1 MTVAMLEAATVEESG
16 GNSRFAGGVMRFAYS
31 SVEDLRK
38 ITDIPD
44 DEAKNTDWDS
54 NTVEEFYDDLY
65 RVTSY
70 RTDPDLSEA
79 LITKSLEGMVW
90 LRTQGAKFV
99 PNYGAQSAIVNGKR
113 KFFGRF
119 PLTVSGGGAGL
130 VEDLTRTA
138 VKKGVEIFY
147 ETRAISLIYDGE
159 RVLGVRAKRQGKPVE
174 YRARAV
180 VLACGGF
187 EANPEWRTR
196 YLGPGWELAKVRG
209 TRHNLGEGL
218 KMALEIG
225 ACPYGNWSGRHA
237 VSWERHAPE
246 FGVVERSHDPYRHSY
261 PLSIMINAEG
271 KRFVDEGAD
280 FYNYTY
286 AKYGGEVLKQTGQ
299 FAYQVFDARVKPLLK
314 KEYSGR
320 NVTRFTA
327 NTLEELAGKLE
338 GVDPQAFLNTVR
350 AYNAAVRTDVP
361 FNHAV
366 RDGRCTAGIEPPK
379 SNWANPLDTPPF
391 EAYGVTCGITFT
403 FGGLRINPETGQVLD
418 LGYAPIPGLYAAGEM
433 VGGIFY
439 FNYPAGTGLV
449 SGLVFGGVMDAFPGL
464 VVMLPQAGGAFPWL
478 IGRFDRGVEVR
489 KELAHMK
496 QPASAYLRRFYY
508 DTVSH
513 HPLIMKFL
521 TELVGTDR
529 VVLGSDYHQD
539 MGCERPVEFVASIPG
554 LTAQERRLILS
565 ENAKRLLRL

>member
-1 MTVAMLEAATVEESG
+1 MQTYDVIVVGKGNAALCAALSARDQSVSVAMLEAASVDESG

-31 SVEDLRK
+31 SVEDLQK
-38 ITDIPD
+38 LTDIPE

-54 NTVEEFYDDLY
+54 NTVEEFYEDLY

-79 LITKSLEGMVW
+79 LITKSHEGMVW
-90 LRTQGAKFV
+90 LTTQGAKFV

-119 PLTVSGGGAGL
+119 PITVNGGGAGL
-130 VEDLTRTA
+130 VEDLTKTA
-138 VKKGVEIFY
+138 VKKGIEIFY
-147 ETRAISLIYDGE
+147 ETRAISLIYDGQ
-159 RVLGVRAKRQGKPVE
+159 RVSGVRAKQKGSVVE
-174 YRARAV
+174 FHARAV

-246 FGVVERSHDPYRHSY
+246 FGEVERSHDPYRHSY
-261 PLSIMINAEG
+261 PYSIMINAEG
-271 KRFVDEGAD
+271 RRFVDEGAD

-286 AKYGGEVLKQTGQ
+286 AKYGAEVLRQTGQ
-299 FAYQVFDARVKPLLK
+299 FAYQVFDAKSKPLLK
-314 KEYSGR
+314 KEYGGR
-320 NVTRFTA
+320 NVTKFTG

-338 GVDPQAFLNTVR
+338 GVDARQFLKTVR
-350 AYNAAVRTDVP
+350 DYNAAVKTSVP
-361 FNHAV
+361 YNHAV
-366 RDGRCTAGIEPPK
+366 RDGRGTEGIEPPK
-379 SNWANPLDTPPF
+379 SNWAHVIDTPPF

-403 FGGLRINPETGQVLD
+403 FGGLRINHETGQVLD
-418 LGYAPIPGLYAAGEM
+418 LGYQPIPGLYAAGEM

-449 SGLVFGGVMDAFPGL
+449 SGLVFGRI
-464 VVMLPQAGGAFPWL
+464 AGNGA
-478 IGRFDRGVEVR
+478 GAAV
-489 KELAHMK
+489 K
-496 QPASAYLRRFYY
+496 SA
-508 DTVSH
+508 
-513 HPLIMKFL
+513 
-521 TELVGTDR
+521 
-529 VVLGSDYHQD
+529 
-539 MGCERPVEFVASIPG
+539 
-554 LTAQERRLILS
+554 
-565 ENAKRLLRL
+565 